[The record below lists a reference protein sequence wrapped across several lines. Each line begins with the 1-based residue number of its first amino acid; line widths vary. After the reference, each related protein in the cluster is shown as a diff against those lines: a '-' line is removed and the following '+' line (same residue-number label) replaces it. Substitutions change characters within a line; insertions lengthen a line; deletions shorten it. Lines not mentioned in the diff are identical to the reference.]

1 MDTSSNIIDYMY
13 LVNPNRLDR
22 IRQKREYN
30 YFK

>member
-22 IRQKREYN
+22 IRQKKRIQL
-30 YFK
+30 F